1 MLSSYSRPLAQ
12 GDSDMA
18 NYRIKRA
25 FMVLENVCVS
35 EEASLSLRRFRNEY
49 ISKHGARWIG

>member
-1 MLSSYSRPLAQ
+1 MLSSYSRPLAH
-12 GDSDMA
+12 GDSDLA

-35 EEASLSLRRFRNEY
+35 EEASLSLRRFREQY
-49 ISKHGARWIG
+49 IAQYGGRWIG